1 MGAFNFIESFFLL
14 SLGITF
20 VLIVLLVYHFKQR
33 VSSME
38 QKCDTMFD
46 IVQNLVK
53 ELKAVKSACQE
64 QSGGGVCARM
74 DPMMSS
80 YSAMAR
86 KDDDDEDEDDEDDE
100 DDDEDEDE
108 DDDEDED
115 EDEDEDK
122 DEEEEEEK
130 EKDKEKEKEVESV
143 KIINMD
149 IGSKIEIIESNESDS
164 DDAAIELDAEEP
176 VPTIHKI
183 EIPST
188 DYKKLTVAELK
199 HIVSSQGLTTN
210 ANKLTKTELLKLLE
224 K

>member
-33 VSSME
+33 LSSME

-53 ELKAVKSACQE
+53 ELKAVKATCQE
-64 QSGGGVCARM
+64 QSGGGCARM
-74 DPMMSS
+74 DPMMSQFAA
-80 YSAMAR
+80 Y
-86 KDDDDEDEDDEDDE
+86 KDITADEDDEDDDDDDDE
-100 DDDEDEDE
+100 DDEDEDE
-108 DDDEDED
+108 DDYD
-115 EDEDEDK
+115 
-122 DEEEEEEK
+122 DEEAEEIDMNVDEQ
-130 EKDKEKEKEVESV
+130 SV

-149 IGSKIEIIESNESDS
+149 LGSKIEIIEPTESDS
-164 DDAAIELDAEEP
+164 DDAAIELDVEEP

-183 EIPST
+183 DSPAVE
-188 DYKKLTVAELK
+188 YKKLTAAELK
-199 HIVSSQGLTTN
+199 QIVSSQGLATN
-210 ANKLTKTELLKLLE
+210 AYKLTKTELLKLLE